1 METISERRRRKLQGL
16 VDKRGLAKIADAAG
30 LSAAALDQV
39 LKGTLMKPKLDG
51 TRSAKS
57 LGDLSARKIE
67 DALELGRGWFD
78 ADDLATANGAQT
90 APDDSRPEA
99 DSFTDALEVIAKALT
114 EVDLD
119 TRESV
124 AQWLSKLALD
134 PSKVG
139 ITSQRLRALLNG
151 TFSQGSS
158 ADDEGKP
165 GSWNRVERGIGPNG
179 NRDSDASTQQRREAK

>member
-16 VDKRGLAKIADAAG
+16 VDQRGLAKIAEAAG

-39 LKGTLMKPKLDG
+39 LKGTLMKAKLDG

-57 LGDLSARKIE
+57 LGDVSARKIE
-67 DALELGRGWFD
+67 DALTLGRGWFD
-78 ADDLATANGAQT
+78 ADDLARANGV
-90 APDDSRPEA
+90 PEKPKDPLPEA
-99 DSFTDALEVIAKALT
+99 DAFTDALQVIAKALI

-139 ITSQRLRALLNG
+139 ITSQRLRALLNA
-151 TFSQGSS
+151 TFSQPPA
-158 ADDEGKP
+158 ADDGGK
-165 GSWNRVERGIGPNG
+165 GLRVEGLTPKWMEKDGKYSEVQAPRGA
-179 NRDSDASTQQRREAK
+179 RK